1 MSKDASVDEALL
13 HKARR
18 GDPAAFVEF
27 ATRWWT
33 PIYRIAWN
41 MLASASEA
49 AEATEQ
55 TLTLVVRFPESIGYE
70 TPLGISLCGAAL
82 DVTFLRCPQGRRDA
96 VESLD
101 AFLPR
106 FDARGCL
113 APQGEDWSDRVDGGL
128 QRPELAETIR
138 EMLQQLP
145 TLDRAAFIL
154 REIEQFS
161 LQEAVAILRIP
172 AEDVRASSHRAV
184 LLMAG
189 QLRQMRRRS
198 PGLQASRSA

>member
-1 MSKDASVDEALL
+1 MSKDANVDEGLL

-82 DVTFLRCPQGRRDA
+82 DVTFLRCPQARHDA

-113 APQGEDWSDRVDGGL
+113 APQGEEWSDRVDGGF

-138 EMLQQLP
+138 GMLQQLP
-145 TLDRAAFIL
+145 ALDRAAFIL

-161 LQEAVAILRIP
+161 VQETVAILRIP
-172 AEDVRASSHRAV
+172 ADELRARSHRAV
-184 LLMAG
+184 LLMTG
-189 QLRQMRRRS
+189 QLGQMRHGSARQEAS
-198 PGLQASRSA
+198 PSI

>member
-1 MSKDASVDEALL
+1 
-13 HKARR
+13 
-18 GDPAAFVEF
+18 
-27 ATRWWT
+27 
-33 PIYRIAWN
+33 
-41 MLASASEA
+41 
-49 AEATEQ
+49 
-55 TLTLVVRFPESIGYE
+55 
-70 TPLGISLCGAAL
+70 
-82 DVTFLRCPQGRRDA
+82 
-96 VESLD
+96 
-101 AFLPR
+101 
-106 FDARGCL
+106 
-113 APQGEDWSDRVDGGL
+113 
-128 QRPELAETIR
+128 
-138 EMLQQLP
+138 MLQQLP